1 MAATSVSGKSSVFPP
16 GYVPPHLA
24 KQTAPDGLTSDQHL
38 RFQANQSKK
47 EKLKM
52 AKQMLKMGY
61 STSEV
66 IQKLEA
72 QERASK
78 TGGTYVDPAPVP
90 SKNNKSLSAPSVQSK
105 PQQPPPNNDRAVR
118 EMLISLIR
126 AKTYKK
132 LDDIQRHMA
141 NEGLQTTVPALKRI
155 VDEIKAK
162 NAQRK
167 AQTSSE

>member
-1 MAATSVSGKSSVFPP
+1 MAKP
-16 GYVPPHLA
+16 
-24 KQTAPDGLTSDQHL
+24 TASDGLTSDQHL

-47 EKLKM
+47 EKLKL
-52 AKQMLKMGY
+52 AKQLLKMGF
-61 STSEV
+61 STAEV
-66 IQKLEA
+66 IQKLEE

-78 TGGTYVDPAPVP
+78 SGNAYVDPNPTP
-90 SKNNKSLSAPSVQSK
+90 SKAPTKSAPSVQSA
-105 PQQPPPNNDRAVR
+105 PQQQQQQPQNNERAVR

-141 NEGLQTTVPALKRI
+141 NEGLQTTTAVLKRI
-155 VDEIKAK
+155 IDEIKAR

-167 AQTSSE
+167 NQSNE